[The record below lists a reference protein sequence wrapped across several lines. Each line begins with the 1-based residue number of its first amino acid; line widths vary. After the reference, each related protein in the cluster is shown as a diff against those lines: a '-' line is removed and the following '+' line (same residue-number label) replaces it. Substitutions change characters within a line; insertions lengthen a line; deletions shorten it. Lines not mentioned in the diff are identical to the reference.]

1 MSESRKYE
9 HTEEELIKA
18 QQQIE
23 KELGFEPIE
32 TLGYHIAV
40 LIYEP
45 NKNAEKDKKFT
56 YKDPTT
62 GEMKKSI
69 FEMPE
74 DLSKRVSEEDKWTE
88 CVGQVIYLGDE
99 AYKTGK
105 FADGKVKPWCKLGD
119 WVVFPRHE
127 GTLISYRDKPVML
140 IPDDRVIARTP
151 DPSYVSR
158 FK

>member
-1 MSESRKYE
+1 MSTARKYE
-9 HTEEELIKA
+9 HTEEELIRTQK
-18 QQQIE
+18 QIE

-40 LIYEP
+40 WLHEP
-45 NKNAEKDKKFT
+45 NKGSEIDKKLS
-56 YKDPTT
+56 YKDPVT
-62 GEMKKSI
+62 GEVKKSLL
-69 FEMPE
+69 EAPD
-74 DLSKRVSEEDKWTE
+74 DLAKNIADEDKWTE
-88 CVGQVIYLGDE
+88 CVGLVIYLGDE

-105 FADGKVKPWCKLGD
+105 FADGKSKPWCKLGD

-140 IPDDRVIARTP
+140 IPDDRVIARIP